1 MSLNNLLS
9 EIYDSFREH
18 ASGAKVTLIHA
29 QSRYRTAL
37 LSQML
42 ADPNLRVFYYAM
54 GADDVDM
61 RSFIAGF
68 THDISEQVPTFGT
81 RVNQV
86 SMDTPTNQE
95 RMVSAFAD
103 DLDNLSSAPFV
114 LLLDEFDRA
123 DIADDLQSF
132 LEQLITV
139 LPSQCKLVLS
149 GRGLPRLPWMSLI
162 AQRQAVMLR
171 DKDLIR
177 TDFYANQSPE
187 SARMVI
193 SALGPGHVLLDNE
206 LIEAWEGHLPR
217 LLFFFALERPYV
229 TRSEICQAFW
239 PELHSDQAVNVFHVT
254 KRRLHKAL
262 DVLGMDV
269 LVHESSFYRVNPA
282 LQIHYD
288 VVDFVG
294 ALVDGRTA
302 TTPAEQLSA
311 WQRAVDLHQYPFL
324 QGHSEGWITR
334 RRNEYM
340 TGYIEALSSIAD
352 LRIADGRAE
361 TALNLLQRAVEQDS
375 SRQDIHR
382 RIMQLFGALGRRS
395 EAAGHYQRLRD
406 ELKANG
412 EIMEPETRTL
422 YEDIIRNE

>member
-1 MSLNNLLS
+1 
-9 EIYDSFREH
+9 
-18 ASGAKVTLIHA
+18 
-29 QSRYRTAL
+29 
-37 LSQML
+37 
-42 ADPNLRVFYYAM
+42 
-54 GADDVDM
+54 
-61 RSFIAGF
+61 
-68 THDISEQVPTFGT
+68 
-81 RVNQV
+81 
-86 SMDTPTNQE
+86 
-95 RMVSAFAD
+95 
-103 DLDNLSSAPFV
+103 
-114 LLLDEFDRA
+114 
-123 DIADDLQSF
+123 
-132 LEQLITV
+132 
-139 LPSQCKLVLS
+139 
-149 GRGLPRLPWMSLI
+149 MSLI

-334 RRNEYM
+334 RRHEYM
-340 TGYIEALSSIAD
+340 AGYIEALSSIAD